1 MRARGRVSRSHP
13 TVDLFEVL
21 CAALYLLKS
30 SGQRRMLTGGFPK
43 RGIVH
48 SYFTQWSEPD
58 RDG

>member
-1 MRARGRVSRSHP
+1 
-13 TVDLFEVL
+13 VDLFEVL